1 MLLRQFNRVSS
12 PSWIS
17 RVPSAM
23 PLRAKVTNPAF
34 RATAMMSTTP
44 DIPKEL
50 PGDERDDVLFNSIY
64 GLRSVELNR
73 PKKLNSLNG
82 SMARKILPRLKEWE
96 KSHLANM
103 ILISGAGTK
112 ALCAGGDVAALALQ
126 NESGVEGQKAST
138 DFFGLEY
145 RLDHLIATYSKPV
158 ISFMDGITMGGG
170 VGLSMHAPFRIATE
184 RTVFAMP
191 ETTIGFF
198 PDVGGSFFLPRLD
211 GETGTYLALTSERLQ
226 GVQALYAGIATHYLH
241 SSVLSNV
248 AQRLSELTFPDHV
261 ELPERLEI
269 VNKTMAEFSLGLPSL
284 EEEPMLMAG
293 SLRTAIDR
301 CFGFNTMEEIIQ
313 ALENETEHKEW
324 AQKTLETLSG
334 RSPTSLKVTLRQL
347 RLGKKWT
354 ISETFQ
360 REHEIAANFMRHPD
374 FVEGVKARLM
384 SKPARKPEWQ
394 PATLDEVSDK
404 TVDKFFEIPEG
415 DSRLPLLSQ
424 GDYKNYP
431 HAHFAL
437 PSEKEIEKV
446 VRQGHSSRRPV
457 VDYFLQKYAHRE
469 GVRRKVVEVIARRT
483 TTSSPEGLKWV
494 D

>member
-1 MLLRQFNRVSS
+1 
-12 PSWIS
+12 
-17 RVPSAM
+17 
-23 PLRAKVTNPAF
+23 
-34 RATAMMSTTP
+34 
-44 DIPKEL
+44 
-50 PGDERDDVLFNSIY
+50 
-64 GLRSVELNR
+64 
-73 PKKLNSLNG
+73 
-82 SMARKILPRLKEWE
+82 
-96 KSHLANM
+96 M

-126 NESGVEGQKAST
+126 NESGKEGQKAST

-184 RTVFAMP
+184 RTLFAMP

-211 GETGTYLALTSERLQ
+211 GETGTYLALTSERLK

-269 VNKTMAEFSLGLPSL
+269 VNKTMAEFSVGLPPL

-301 CFGFNTMEEIIQ
+301 CFRFNTIEEIFE
-313 ALENETEHKEW
+313 ALEKETEHKEW
-324 AQKTLETLSG
+324 AQKTLKTLSS
-334 RSPTSLKVTLRQL
+334 RSPTSLKVTLRQM
-347 RLGKKWT
+347 RLGKKWG
-354 ISETFQ
+354 ISEAFQ
-360 REHEIAANFMRHPD
+360 REHEISANFMRHPD

-384 SKPARKPEWQ
+384 SKPPRQANWK
-394 PATLDEVSDK
+394 PATLKEVSNK
-404 TVDKFFEIPEG
+404 AVDNFFKIPAGE
-415 DSRLPLLSQ
+415 SRLPLLSE
-424 GDYKNYP
+424 GDYHDYP
-431 HAHFAL
+431 YAHFAL

-446 VRQGHSSRRPV
+446 VREGHASRRPV
-457 VDYFLQKYAHRE
+457 IDHFLEKYAHRE

-483 TTSSPEGLKWV
+483 TTSSPEGLQWI
-494 D
+494 

>member
-1 MLLRQFNRVSS
+1 
-12 PSWIS
+12 
-17 RVPSAM
+17 
-23 PLRAKVTNPAF
+23 
-34 RATAMMSTTP
+34 
-44 DIPKEL
+44 
-50 PGDERDDVLFNSIY
+50 
-64 GLRSVELNR
+64 
-73 PKKLNSLNG
+73 
-82 SMARKILPRLKEWE
+82 
-96 KSHLANM
+96 M

-126 NESGVEGQKAST
+126 CESGAEGQKTST
-138 DFFGLEY
+138 EFFGLEY

-211 GETGTYLALTSERLQ
+211 GETGTYLALTSERLK

-269 VNKTMAEFSLGLPSL
+269 VNKTMAEFSLGLPPL
-284 EEEPMLMAG
+284 EAEPMLMAG

-301 CFGFNTMEEIIQ
+301 CFGFNTVEEIIE
-313 ALENETEHKEW
+313 ALEKETEHKEW

-384 SKPARKPEWQ
+384 SKPARQAEWQ
-394 PATLDEVSDK
+394 PATLQEVSDT
-404 TVDKFFEIPEG
+404 TVDNFFKIPENE
-415 DSRLPLLSQ
+415 SRLALLSQ

-431 HAHFAL
+431 HARFAL
-437 PSEKEIEKV
+437 PSEQNIEEV
-446 VRQGHSSRRPV
+446 VRQGHASRKSV
-457 VDYFLQKYAHRE
+457 VDYFLERYAHRE
-469 GVRRKVVEVIARRT
+469 GVRRKVVEVLARRT
-483 TTSSPEGLKWV
+483 TKSSPEGLRWLN
-494 D
+494 

>member
-1 MLLRQFNRVSS
+1 
-12 PSWIS
+12 
-17 RVPSAM
+17 M

-34 RATAMMSTTP
+34 RATATMSTSTE
-44 DIPKEL
+44 IPKEL
-50 PGDERDDVLFNSIY
+50 PGDEPDDVLFNSIY
-64 GLRSVELNR
+64 GLRSIELNR

-82 SMARKILPRLKEWE
+82 SMARKIFPRLKEWE
-96 KSHLANM
+96 KSHLANI
-103 ILISGAGTK
+103 ILISGAGSK

-126 NESGVEGQKAST
+126 NEQGLEGQRAST

-145 RLDHLIATYSKPV
+145 RLDHTIATYSKPV

-211 GETGTYLALTSERLQ
+211 GETGTYLALTSERLN
-226 GVQALYAGIATHYLH
+226 GVQALYSGIATHYLH

-248 AQRLSELTFPDHV
+248 TQRLSELVFPDHV
-261 ELPERLEI
+261 GLGERLDI

-284 EEEPMLMAG
+284 HEEPILLAG
-293 SLRTAIDR
+293 GLRSAIDR
-301 CFGFNTMEEIIQ
+301 CFKFNTIEEIFQ
-313 ALENETEHKEW
+313 ALESETEQKEW
-324 AQKTLETLSG
+324 AQKTLETLSI

-347 RLGKKWT
+347 RLGKKWG

-384 SKPARKPEWQ
+384 SKPARQAQWQ
-394 PATLDEVSDK
+394 PATLQEVSQEA
-404 TVDKFFEIPEG
+404 VDTFFTIPEG
-415 DSRLPLLSQ
+415 ESRLPLLSQ
-424 GDYKNYP
+424 GDYNNYP
-431 HAHFAL
+431 HARFAL
-437 PSEKEIEKV
+437 PAEVEIEKF
-446 VRQGHSSRRPV
+446 VRANRRG
-457 VDYFLQKYAHRE
+457 YSETIAHFIQEYGRAE
-469 GVRRKVVEVIARRT
+469 GVREKVTEVLNRRAQNT
-483 TTSSPEGLKWV
+483 HEGLKWV
-494 D
+494 